1 MFFKILRILLIITA
15 GMVGYNA
22 ASYISQSPVA
32 PIIGIFIG
40 IGIGLLILFVEISL
54 QRYSGPALV
63 AGVIGLIV
71 GLIVANLVAPA
82 ILSIVRVTW
91 YIHIMLIII
100 FSYLGIVIAVRKMNE
115 IPFLLR
121 LKKRATSEKEYK
133 ILDTSVIID
142 GRIADIYDAGFIDG
156 KIVVA
161 NFVLKEL
168 QLIADSHDPIKRNR
182 GRRGLE
188 VLKTMQRKL
197 GDKIVLM
204 EDEFNDV
211 KDVDAKL
218 VKLAEKLD
226 GSLITNDFNLNRV
239 AELQGVKVLNINE
252 LANAVKPVVLP
263 GELMQI
269 HVLKEG
275 REYNQGVGYLDDGT
289 MVVVENGRR
298 LIGKDVE
305 VIVTSV
311 LQTPAGRMIFTRPR
325 EEGDII

>member
-1 MFFKILRILLIITA
+1 MFFKILRILLIISA

-22 ASYISQSPVA
+22 ASYMSQSPVA
-32 PIIGIFIG
+32 PIIGIFVG
-40 IGIGLLILFVEISL
+40 VGIGLLILFIEVFL
-54 QRYSGPALV
+54 QKYSGPALV

-82 ILSIVRVTW
+82 ILSIVRVSW
-91 YIHIMLIII
+91 YVHIMLIII
-100 FSYLGIVIAVRKMNE
+100 FSYLGIVIAVKKMGE
-115 IPFLLR
+115 IPFLSR
-121 LKKRATSEKEYK
+121 LTKVNTFERKYK
-133 ILDTSVIID
+133 VLDTSVIID
-142 GRIADIYDAGFIDG
+142 GRIVDIYDTGFIDG
-156 KIVVA
+156 KLVVP
-161 NFVLKEL
+161 NFVLREL

-188 VLKTMQRKL
+188 VLKAMQKKI
-197 GDKIVLM
+197 GDNIIMM
-204 EDEFNDV
+204 EDEFLDI

-218 VKLAEKLD
+218 VKLVEKLD

-239 AELQGVKVLNINE
+239 AELQGVNVLNINE

-263 GELMQI
+263 GELMQV

-298 LIGKDVE
+298 LIGKNVD

-311 LQTPAGRMIFTRPR
+311 LQTPAGRMIFTRLR
-325 EEGDII
+325 EEEDAV

>member
-1 MFFKILRILLIITA
+1 MFYKILRILLILTA

-22 ASYISQSPVA
+22 ATYISQSPIA
-32 PIIGIFIG
+32 PIVGIFVG
-40 IGIGLLILFVEISL
+40 IGIGLLILLIEILL
-54 QRYSGPALV
+54 QRYSGPSLV

-82 ILSIVRVTW
+82 ILSIVRVSW

-100 FSYLGIVIAVRKMNE
+100 FSYLGIVITVRKMND
-115 IPFLLR
+115 IPFLSRLR
-121 LKKRATSEKEYK
+121 KRDKSVEKYK

-156 KIVVA
+156 QLVVA

-168 QLIADSHDPIKRNR
+168 QLVADSHDPIKRNR

-188 VLKTMQRKL
+188 VLKSMQRKM
-197 GDKIVLM
+197 GEHIIM
-204 EDEFNDV
+204 TEDEFNDI
-211 KDVDAKL
+211 KDVDTKL
-218 VKLAEKLD
+218 VKLAEKLN
-226 GSLITNDFNLNRV
+226 GSLVTNDFNLNKV
-239 AELQGVKVLNINE
+239 AELQGVRVLNINE

-263 GELMQI
+263 GEFMQI

-289 MVVVENGRR
+289 MVVVENGRK
-298 LIGKDVE
+298 LIGKDIE

-311 LQTPAGRMIFTRPR
+311 LQTPAGRMIFTRSK
-325 EEGDII
+325 EEDDYV